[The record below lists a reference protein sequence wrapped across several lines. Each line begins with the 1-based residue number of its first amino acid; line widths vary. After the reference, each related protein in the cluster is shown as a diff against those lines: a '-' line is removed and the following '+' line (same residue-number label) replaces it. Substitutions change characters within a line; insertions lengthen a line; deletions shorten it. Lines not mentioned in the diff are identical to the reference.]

1 MVRNDSKD
9 VAGGAFTHRTHGL
22 AARRVGLGVAA
33 ALVFG
38 GLGSAAAG
46 AAPAG
51 AGGGTA
57 LAPSALSAALEA
69 ATPTNTTKVVTPL
82 KAGKYR
88 LSSYYGPR
96 CMPTVNASD
105 WHLGQDMAAAD
116 GTPIYAVA
124 SGVVRKAGAVSGFG
138 QWIVIDHVI
147 GGKKVSTVYGHMWN
161 ATKYVKAG
169 QAVKAGQHIA
179 DVGSNGVATGPHLHL
194 EVWPGGY
201 GVSSTD
207 PLTYMKARGV
217 NLTAGAT
224 SAIKRV
230 VPSSCTY
237 YARTR
242 LNLRVGASTTTPSTT
257 VLPVNAK
264 LVAKPGTKSNGWLPV
279 RYGTRSGWVYSTYV
293 GPSKVSVPPT
303 TSKPTPKTVRYVAV
317 TTLNLRASASTSAKV
332 VAKLTRGAAVTYQG
346 SVSSSGWVKVTS
358 GGHTGYV
365 ATRYLKAT
373 KAQALYALKYV
384 DVSVLNL
391 RSKPTTSSSVVAKLA
406 RNKAVQPLAAASKGW
421 QKVQVS
427 GHTGYVATAYLR
439 TTK

>member
-1 MVRNDSKD
+1 MT
-9 VAGGAFTHRTHGL
+9 FT
-22 AARRVGLGVAA
+22 VAA
-33 ALVFG
+33 ALAFAGVG
-38 GLGSAAAG
+38 ATAAG
-46 AAPAG
+46 AATP
-51 AGGGTA
+51 GTA
-57 LAPSALSAALEA
+57 TIEPAVLAAALEA

-82 KAGKYR
+82 KSGKYR

-96 CMPTVNASD
+96 CMPTVDASD
-105 WHLGQDMAAAD
+105 WHLGQDLAAAD

-124 SGVVRKAGAVSGFG
+124 NGVVRKAGAVSGFG

-147 GGKKVSTVYGHMWN
+147 AGKKVSTVYGHMWN

-169 QAVKAGQHIA
+169 QTVKAGQHIA

-207 PLTYMKARGV
+207 PLPYMKAHGV

-224 SAIKRV
+224 SAIKRT

-242 LNLRVGASTTTPSTT
+242 LNLRVGASTGTPSEV
-257 VLPVNAK
+257 VLPVNAT
-264 LVAKPGTKSNGWLPV
+264 LTTKPGSKSNGWLPV
-279 RYGTRSGWVYSTYV
+279 KYGTRSGWVDSSYV
-293 GPSKVSVPPT
+293 GPSKVAVPAP
-303 TSKPTPKTVRYVAV
+303 SKPVRYVAV
-317 TTLNLRASASTSAKV
+317 TTLNLRASASTSSKV
-332 VAKLTRGAAVTYQG
+332 VAKLKRGAAVTYQG
-346 SVSSSGWVKVTS
+346 SVSKSGWVKVTS

-365 ATRYLKAT
+365 ATEYLKAT

-384 DVSVLNL
+384 NVTTLNL
-391 RSKPTTSSSVVAKLA
+391 RASASTSSKVVAKLKK
-406 RNKAVQPLAAASKGW
+406 NTAVQPQAAASKGW
-421 QKVQVS
+421 QKVSAS
-427 GHTGYVATAYLR
+427 GHTGYVATEYLR

>member
-1 MVRNDSKD
+1 MVRTDSKQ
-9 VAGGAFTHRTHGL
+9 VAGGPAVHPQHGAAGRRLAFT
-22 AARRVGLGVAA
+22 VAA
-33 ALVFG
+33 ALTFG
-38 GLGSAAAG
+38 GLGAAAADAATPG
-46 AAPAG
+46 ATTLEPSV
-51 AGGGTA
+51 
-57 LAPSALSAALEA
+57 LASVLEA
-69 ATPTNTTKVVTPL
+69 ATPTNTTKLVTPL

-169 QAVKAGQHIA
+169 QRIKTGQHIA

-207 PLTYMKARGV
+207 PLAYMKSHGV

-224 SAIKRV
+224 SAIRRS

-242 LNLRVGASTTTPSTT
+242 LNLRVGASTGTPSKV
-257 VLPVNAK
+257 VLPVNAR
-264 LVAKPGTKSNGWLPV
+264 LVTKPGSKSNGWLPV
-279 RYGTRSGWVYSTYV
+279 TYGSRSGWVYSTYV
-293 GPSKVSVPPT
+293 GPSKVAVPAS
-303 TSKPTPKTVRYVAV
+303 SKPAHKTVRYVAV
-317 TTLNLRASASTSAKV
+317 TTLNLRASASTSSKV
-332 VAKLTRGAAVTYQG
+332 VARLKRGAAVTYQG
-346 SVSSSGWVKVTS
+346 SVSRSGWVKVTS

-365 ATRYLKAT
+365 AAQYLKAT

-384 DVSVLNL
+384 NVTTLNL
-391 RSKPTTSSSVVAKLA
+391 RASATTSSKVVAKLKK
-406 RNKAVQPLAAASKGW
+406 NKAVQPLAAVSKGW
-421 QKVQVS
+421 QKVSVS
-427 GHTGYVATAYLR
+427 GHTGYVATEYLR
-439 TTK
+439 TKK